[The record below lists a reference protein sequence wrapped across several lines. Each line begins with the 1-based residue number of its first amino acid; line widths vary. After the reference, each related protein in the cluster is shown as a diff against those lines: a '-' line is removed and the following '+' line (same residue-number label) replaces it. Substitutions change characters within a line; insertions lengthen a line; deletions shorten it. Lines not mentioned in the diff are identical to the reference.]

1 VTRDGALAAARSDL
15 RGAFAQLVDERLHPL
30 TTAREIV
37 RSLDAGLE
45 ERHARSLL
53 GHPVGMPRNRLLVLG
68 GAVAAAVVAVVVFV
82 VVAGN
87 GSSSLSTT
95 TTIATQTGG
104 GTEARSTF
112 AGVPQRG
119 DVLGKASAP
128 VTLTV
133 FEDPQCPFC
142 RQWNIDTL
150 PTVVQNYVRTG
161 RIKIAYRGVVV
172 IGANSLVGLAAI
184 YAAAEQDKLW
194 QMAEALYE
202 RQGNENSGWITVPVV
217 RAAAREI
224 GLDPATIVT
233 AMRSSAVTSA
243 IRKSVNEAQ
252 TLRINSTPT
261 FAIQKPLGTL
271 QQLQVS
277 GLEPGDFTPALDR
290 ALQ

>member
-1 VTRDGALAAARSDL
+1 
-15 RGAFAQLVDERLHPL
+15 
-30 TTAREIV
+30 
-37 RSLDAGLE
+37 
-45 ERHARSLL
+45 
-53 GHPVGMPRNRLLVLG
+53 VLG
-68 GAVAAAVVAVVVFV
+68 GAIAAAVVAVVVVIV
-82 VVAGN
+82 VVAGG
-87 GSSSLSTT
+87 GSSSPSTT
-95 TTIATQTGG
+95 TTAVTQPGG
-104 GTEARSTF
+104 GTEAKSTF
-112 AGVPQRG
+112 EGVPQRG
-119 DVLGKASAP
+119 DTLGKASAP

-161 RIKIAYRGVVV
+161 RIKIVYRGVVV
-172 IGANSLVGLAAI
+172 IGDNSLVGLAAI

-202 RQGNENSGWITVPVV
+202 RQGGENSGWITVPLV

-224 GLDPATIVT
+224 GLNPAKVVA

-243 IRKSVNEAQ
+243 IRQSVNEAQ
-252 TLRINSTPT
+252 SLGINSTPT
-261 FAIQKPLGTL
+261 FAIQKQLGTL

-277 GLEPGDFTPALDR
+277 GLGPADFTPALDQ

>member
-1 VTRDGALAAARSDL
+1 
-15 RGAFAQLVDERLHPL
+15 
-30 TTAREIV
+30 
-37 RSLDAGLE
+37 
-45 ERHARSLL
+45 
-53 GHPVGMPRNRLLVLG
+53 MPRNRLLVLA
-68 GAVAAAVVAVVVFV
+68 GAIAAAVVAVVVIV

-87 GSSSLSTT
+87 GSGSSSATT
-95 TTIATQTGG
+95 TTATRPGG
-104 GTEARSTF
+104 GTEAKSTF
-112 AGVPQRG
+112 AGVPQSG
-119 DVLGKASAP
+119 DVLGKATAP
-128 VTLTV
+128 LTLTV

-184 YAAAEQDKLW
+184 YAAGQQNKLW

-202 RQGNENSGWITVPVV
+202 RQGDENSGWITVPVV

-224 GLDPATIVT
+224 GLDPAKVVT
-233 AMRSSAVTSA
+233 AMKTAAVTSA
-243 IRKSVNEAQ
+243 IRQSVNEAQ
-252 TLRINSTPT
+252 SLGINGTPT
-261 FAIQKPLGTL
+261 FAIQKQLGTL

-277 GLEPGDFTPALDR
+277 GLEPGDFTPALDQ

>member
-1 VTRDGALAAARSDL
+1 
-15 RGAFAQLVDERLHPL
+15 
-30 TTAREIV
+30 
-37 RSLDAGLE
+37 
-45 ERHARSLL
+45 
-53 GHPVGMPRNRLLVLG
+53 LLVLG
-68 GAVAAAVVAVVVFV
+68 GAIAAAVVAVVVIV
-82 VVAGN
+82 VVAGG
-87 GSSSLSTT
+87 GSSSPSTT
-95 TTIATQTGG
+95 TTAVTHPGG
-104 GTEARSTF
+104 GTEAKSTF
-112 AGVPQRG
+112 EGVPQRG
-119 DVLGKASAP
+119 DTLGKASAP

-161 RIKIAYRGVVV
+161 RIKIVYRGVVV
-172 IGANSLVGLAAI
+172 IGDNSLVGLAAI

-202 RQGNENSGWITVPVV
+202 RQGDENSGWITVPLV

-224 GLDPATIVT
+224 GLNPAKVVA

-243 IRKSVNEAQ
+243 IRQSVNEAQ
-252 TLRINSTPT
+252 SLGINRTPT
-261 FAIQKPLGTL
+261 FAIQKQLGTL

-277 GLEPGDFTPALDR
+277 GLGPADFTPALDQ

>member
-1 VTRDGALAAARSDL
+1 
-15 RGAFAQLVDERLHPL
+15 
-30 TTAREIV
+30 
-37 RSLDAGLE
+37 
-45 ERHARSLL
+45 
-53 GHPVGMPRNRLLVLG
+53 VLG
-68 GAVAAAVVAVVVFV
+68 GAIAAAVVAVVVIV
-82 VVAGN
+82 VVAGG
-87 GSSSLSTT
+87 GSSSPSTAT
-95 TTIATQTGG
+95 TAVTQPGG
-104 GTEARSTF
+104 GTEAKSTF
-112 AGVPQRG
+112 EGVPQRG
-119 DVLGKASAP
+119 DTLGKASAP

-161 RIKIAYRGVVV
+161 RIKIVYRGVVV
-172 IGANSLVGLAAI
+172 IGDNSLVGLAAI

-202 RQGNENSGWITVPVV
+202 RQGGENSGWITVPLV

-224 GLDPATIVT
+224 GLNPAKVVA

-243 IRKSVNEAQ
+243 IRQSVNEAQ
-252 TLRINSTPT
+252 SLGINSTPT
-261 FAIQKPLGTL
+261 FAIQKQLGTL